1 MFLSVLLIFGIALVL
16 NVSTSAAAST
26 PVGDNVIVDHS
37 TPKVTTV
44 NPANKA
50 VVKKV
55 TSIKVIFNENIKA
68 GNNNIYLKNGKTTIS
83 TKNTISG
90 KTLTITPTSA
100 LASDIK
106 YSLFIKAGS
115 VTDISGNKNPS
126 YSSCFTVAPLT
137 VAQMK
142 DGIAR
147 AQSFYANNGRFPK
160 TVRYGSTLIPITQF
174 TKIIATQG
182 LAIKKPKIVA
192 SSASLASIMVGASK
206 YGYSG
211 RAHTAEGMVSA
222 GSGDCWAMSDYLY
235 KKMNAAGM
243 KARIIQYS
251 TSYSS
256 RHRSVQYLS
265 NGAWVNAPYRTY
277 FKTNMF
283 NNTQSSGTVI
293 ACNV

>member
-16 NVSTSAAAST
+16 NVSTSTAAST
-26 PVGDNVIVDHS
+26 SVGNNVTVDHS
-37 TPKVTTV
+37 TPKVTAV
-44 NPANKA
+44 NPVNRA

-55 TSIKVIFNENIKA
+55 TSIKVTFNENIKA
-68 GNNNIYLKNGKTTIS
+68 GNNLIYLKNGKTTIS

-90 KTLTITPTSA
+90 KTLIITPTSA
-100 LASDIK
+100 LASNIK

-147 AQSFYANNGRFPK
+147 VESFYANNGRFPK
-160 TVRYGSTLIPITQF
+160 TVRYGSTLMPIAQF

-182 LAIKKPKIVA
+182 LTIKKPKIVA
-192 SSASLASIMVGASK
+192 SSASLSSIMIRASK

-243 KARIIQYS
+243 KARIIQYA
-251 TSYSS
+251 TAYSS

-265 NGAWVNAPYRTY
+265 NGAWVNAPYRQY

-283 NNTQSSGTVI
+283 NNTQSYGTVI